1 MISKFEMQTRD
12 DLIRMEKDV
21 DLDINKQLTAARAK
35 AVAGYTRPWIRYVK
49 KILWPTAGM
58 VMASLLV
65 FVVVLGPVAPLRTH
79 DSLVVDE
86 QNIENLKLLKNL
98 DFYYWLSENEAGLRG

>member
-1 MISKFEMQTRD
+1 MTSKFEIQIRD
-12 DLIRMEKDV
+12 DLIRVEKDI
-21 DLDINKQLTAARAK
+21 DLDINKQLAAARTK

-49 KILWPTAGM
+49 QILWPTAGM

-65 FVVVLGPVAPLRTH
+65 FVVVLGPASPLRTH

-86 QNIENLKLLKNL
+86 QNIENLELLKDL
-98 DFYYWLSENEAGLRG
+98 DFYHWLSENEAGLRG